1 MKVLGNPHGARSL
14 TKNIIVEF
22 SLKSNRGVGMSI
34 FKQAKTVGIAVVLAV
49 LAGCAGQVN
58 ESAQGPSKVESDA
71 ERAARE
77 ARQAEFLAKQEA
89 AKAANQAASTAEQ
102 LRKNAMAADT
112 LFFFEF
118 DRSDLKQDALD
129 DLDSHAK
136 YLAADRSA
144 KVRLEGH
151 ADERGTRAYNL
162 ALGERRANSV
172 ARYLVIQGVNRSQ
185 IESMSYGEE
194 RPLSLSRDDSGWSRN
209 RRVELVYQ

>member
-1 MKVLGNPHGARSL
+1 
-14 TKNIIVEF
+14 
-22 SLKSNRGVGMSI
+22 MSI
-34 FKQAKTVGIAVVLAV
+34 LKQAKTVGIIAILAV

-58 ESAQGPSKVESDA
+58 ESAQTSSKVESA
-71 ERAARE
+71 EDRAARE

-89 AKAANQAASTAEQ
+89 TKAANEAAKTAEQ
-102 LRKNAMAADT
+102 LRNSAMAADT
-112 LFFFEF
+112 LFFFDF
-118 DRSDLKQDALD
+118 DKSDLKQDALD

-162 ALGERRANSV
+162 ALGERRANAV

-185 IESMSYGEE
+185 IESVSYGEE
-194 RPLSLSRDDSGWSRN
+194 RPLSLSRDENGWSRN
-209 RRVELVYQ
+209 RRVELIYQ